1 MALATVEDVE
11 ARFHRELTEDE
22 KRLVAARLDDAE
34 LILRSRVPDLLQRV
48 EDGDI
53 DRDIVVMI
61 EVDMI
66 LRIIRNPE
74 GLSQE
79 TDGNYSYS
87 VSARAGS
94 GILEALPSEWALLGV
109 GSGAFTIGP
118 RIRRYRPYPCH
129 WATL

>member
-1 MALATVEDVE
+1 MALAKVEDVE
-11 ARFHRELTEDE
+11 ARFHRELTDDE
-22 KRLVAARLDDAE
+22 RRLISARLMDAE

-48 EDGDI
+48 EEGDI

-61 EVDMI
+61 EVDMV

-94 GILEALPSEWALLGV
+94 GVLEALPSEWSLLGV

-118 RIRRYRPYPCH
+118 RIRRYRSYPCH
-129 WATL
+129 WTTL